1 MNELIKKNMKT
12 ILNLFKKNNDGLTP
26 LRRSQLILL
35 NHYKGQKAKEYKINN
50 IALFNSMEKIL

>member
-1 MNELIKKNMKT
+1 MKT
-12 ILNLFKKNNDGLTP
+12 ILNLFKKNNDSLTP

-35 NHYKGQKAKEYKINN
+35 NHYKEQKAKEHRINN